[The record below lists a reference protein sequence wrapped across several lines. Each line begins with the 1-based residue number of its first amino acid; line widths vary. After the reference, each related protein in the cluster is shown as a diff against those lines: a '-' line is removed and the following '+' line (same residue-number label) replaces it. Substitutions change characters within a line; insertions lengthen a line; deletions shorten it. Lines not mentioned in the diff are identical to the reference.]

1 MKVPDLLTFL
11 EVCCIIFYR
20 CADLKKSQ
28 SGSPSEA
35 AKLVRRLSFFVL
47 QDAFAAF
54 VLISDSC
61 TLTPSFL
68 FDRIIAIASNILLA
82 SGVFMRFPPCIC
94 FPRMDSLLFLRIS
107 PLLPLSFHLL
117 CRNLQHCCCCASVWY
132 RIPASVLAVITCLCR
147 SAHAFSSYIP
157 APLNITTIEG
167 NGAACLLFPNFKRP
181 FTNLISDRC

>member
-1 MKVPDLLTFL
+1 MKVPDLLTFS

-54 VLISDSC
+54 CVTSDSC

-68 FDRIIAIASNILLA
+68 FDRINAIASNILLA
-82 SGVFMRFPPCIC
+82 SGVFMRFPPVSSHTAFAKSKII
-94 FPRMDSLLFLRIS
+94 FSTF
-107 PLLPLSFHLL
+107 PLLVMYYAVSFVFSLKTSLKPVDHP
-117 CRNLQHCCCCASVWY
+117 CV
-132 RIPASVLAVITCLCR
+132 ILAVHTRRYVFTVFIRL
-147 SAHAFSSYIP
+147 AFSLPSS
-157 APLNITTIEG
+157 G
-167 NGAACLLFPNFKRP
+167 
-181 FTNLISDRC
+181 

>member
-117 CRNLQHCCCCASVWY
+117 CRNLRTLLLLCFRMVQNLSKRSCSHNMSLSVC
-132 RIPASVLAVITCLCR
+132 SCVFLL
-147 SAHAFSSYIP
+147 HSSTPEY
-157 APLNITTIEG
+157 NYH
-167 NGAACLLFPNFKRP
+167 
-181 FTNLISDRC
+181 